1 MRENDAT
8 KTNPEHQL
16 TAKQQSINSLNAGL
30 FFSQSVLSILGG
42 TLVSSSFKRRNKK
55 SYMLLRFYFKSFYFK
70 ERCYNYKYI
79 KKYRHLKGEKQNL
92 KKDKQT
98 FIQKHEI
105 VPKIKEEKV
114 IEKSPNEKINQTN
127 SKLTNDINLIKNSFQ
142 GMLFK
147 KIAEKYFDCVVEL
160 KKPKN
165 ESPNTLL
172 NLPYFQI
179 QPNETTNSNRI
190 MKIKFNDSSINFEN
204 VCKNEDFQIEMQELL
219 IKVKDNMMKEGKYFL
234 LQYDK
239 SWRISK
245 DNVHFEFLLNGESKE
260 VLYCPIFCGLI
271 NLMRNHL
278 NMGKVNDPNGFDG
291 VEIMEEMS
299 DFDIM
304 KESNE
309 INMYTNDTNIN
320 FNEFTI
326 KKDNDREE
334 IKIEEE
340 IEQIKIEEEIEQIQ
354 TQIEPMNEEN
364 EMIEKPDVFESFSSI
379 KNVTIIP
386 NDFVNQNEIKSEEN
400 SKMFEFKFDFGNIY
414 IDEIEKF
421 SPQNT
426 FINNSL

>member
-16 TAKQQSINSLNAGL
+16 TAKEQSINSLNAGL

-42 TLVSSSFKRRNKK
+42 TLVSSSFKRRNSKD
-55 SYMLLRFYFKSFYFK
+55 YMLLRFYFKSFYFK

-114 IEKSPNEKINQTN
+114 IEKSPNEIINQTN

-190 MKIKFNDSSINFEN
+190 MKIKFNDSFINFEN
-204 VCKNEDFQIEMQELL
+204 VCKNEDFMIEMQKLL

-245 DNVHFEFLLNGESKE
+245 DNVHFEFLLNGESKK
-260 VLYCPIFCGLI
+260 VFVYCPIFCGLI

-278 NMGKVNDPNGFDG
+278 NMGKVNDPKGFDG

-340 IEQIKIEEEIEQIQ
+340 
-354 TQIEPMNEEN
+354 
-364 EMIEKPDVFESFSSI
+364 IEKPDVFESFSSI